1 MSEITE
7 IKTLEELIEV
17 TSPKTVFIAVE
28 KEDHP
33 IGDEEDAEGKADHAV
48 RAVSIT
54 ERVLAQLDKCEVVN
68 RAVIKVIPKE
78 GDAVVTNQYA
88 FVDVKQ
94 NWTKALT
101 SDIAFVYRLDGKIEI
116 IRGGDVKPYTLLD

>member
-33 IGDEEDAEGKADHAV
+33 IGDEEDAEGK
-48 RAVSIT
+48 S
-54 ERVLAQLDKCEVVN
+54 
-68 RAVIKVIPKE
+68 
-78 GDAVVTNQYA
+78 
-88 FVDVKQ
+88 
-94 NWTKALT
+94 
-101 SDIAFVYRLDGKIEI
+101 
-116 IRGGDVKPYTLLD
+116 